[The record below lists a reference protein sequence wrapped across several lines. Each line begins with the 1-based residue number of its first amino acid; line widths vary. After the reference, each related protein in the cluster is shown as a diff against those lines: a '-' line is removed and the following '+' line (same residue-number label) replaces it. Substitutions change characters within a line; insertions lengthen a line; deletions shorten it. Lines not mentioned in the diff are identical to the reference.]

1 MNAILPRTIRA
12 CLAICAALLAM
23 AFASPALAQT
33 AAPTGP
39 QQGRIYRIGI
49 ITYASL
55 GIERPLVEALAELGY
70 REGENVIYERRA
82 GERNLA
88 VMDQQARELVAWRP
102 DVIVSLM
109 TNAHVA
115 VQRAT
120 ADNPIPVV
128 LWSTD
133 PQQTGV
139 IESFRA
145 PGTNFT
151 GFSYEPFTQVLQL
164 RLLKLAVPDLGC
176 VGHLYNSTYAP
187 APSTRRALEQAGV
200 LLEVPVRVHEVL
212 TREGLEPALA
222 AMQAEGCRGFVVGPH
237 ELFNG
242 NGALIGELALKYGLA
257 AVSIQISV
265 AQGGGL
271 ATFAPP
277 FERGWPAMAPVI
289 DRLLNGADPATIP
302 IERGFK
308 SPLTINLS
316 AARALGLEL
325 PAALIDEADMIIE

>member
-1 MNAILPRTIRA
+1 MPRRLPLGARIA
-12 CLAICAALLAM
+12 AVLLLVASLAWPHSLLAQ
-23 AFASPALAQT
+23 ADRVQP
-33 AAPTGP
+33 PVE
-39 QQGRIYRIGI
+39 GRTYRIGI

-55 GIERPLVEALAELGY
+55 GLEEPLVAALAELGY
-70 REGENVIYERRA
+70 REGENVVYERREGRRDIGA
-82 GERNLA
+82 
-88 VMDQQARELVAWRP
+88 MDRLARELVAWQP

-120 ADNPIPVV
+120 AQDPVPVV
-128 LWSTD
+128 LWSAD
-133 PQQTGV
+133 PLETGV

-151 GFSYEPFTQVLQL
+151 GFSYEPYIQVLQL
-164 RLLKLAVPDLGC
+164 RLLKLAVPELGC

-187 APSTRRALEQAGV
+187 APSTRRALEQAGELMGV
-200 LLEVPVRVHEVL
+200 AVRVHEVR

-222 AMQAEGCRGFVVGPH
+222 AMQAEGCKGFVVGPH

-242 NGALIGELALKYGLA
+242 NGAMIGELALEYGLA
-257 AVSIQISV
+257 AVSIQNSIT
-265 AQGGGL
+265 QGGGL

-289 DRLLNGADPATIP
+289 TRLLHGEDPATIP
-302 IERGFK
+302 IERGFR
-308 SPLTINLS
+308 SPLTINLA
-316 AARALGLEL
+316 AARTLGLDL
-325 PAALIDEADMIIE
+325 PPALIDEADAVIE